1 MKKVY
6 IISATS
12 GNNLKLANSVL
23 EVASQNKGASFE
35 VLNLEDFSLPVYTP
49 KEESNGIP
57 ADAKKITDMLTDCA
71 GFMLF
76 APEYNGSIP
85 PIVTNAVAWIS
96 RSGDEDWRASF
107 NGKFTIVGTHSG
119 GGGLK
124 VCQAMRAQLE
134 HLGSVVL
141 PRNILTN
148 YQKPMNP
155 ESVETIVNQFVKY
168 LK

>member
-1 MKKVY
+1 MKKVL

-12 GNNLKLANSVL
+12 GNNLKLANAIK
-23 EVASQNKGASFE
+23 EVGTKIEGVDWE
-35 VLNLEDFSLPVYTP
+35 VVNLEDFDLPVYTSP
-49 KEESNGIP
+49 GEGKGIP
-57 ADAKKITDMLTDCA
+57 ADALKLTDMFTSCA
-71 GFMLF
+71 GYLVL

-96 RSGDEDWRASF
+96 RSGNEDWRASF
-107 NGKFTIVGTHSG
+107 NGKFAVVGTHSG

-124 VCQAMRAQLE
+124 VCQAMRAQFE

-148 YQKPMNP
+148 YQKQMNP
-155 ESVETIVNQFVKY
+155 ESVETILTQFAQY
-168 LK
+168 L